1 MEAFALYLIKSVV
14 WLTGFALV
22 YLIFLRNE
30 RYFLLNRMYLVS
42 GIVASI
48 VFPFFTWHYTIVI
61 PMVPS
66 IEVSDLQITGII
78 KEPEPFPTKE
88 ILLILYLAGGLY
100 LLYRVV
106 RQTITVLRVIRQSE
120 IRPYRSAKLI
130 RTAAYPSSFSFFSFV
145 FVNPSSSETEM
156 NEIVNHEME
165 HVRQKHWIDLVL
177 FELLCT
183 LQWFN
188 PLCWLYGRFIRQN
201 HEFLADQHALQ
212 CSAHPAIYRAALINQ
227 LFGAEVISLANSFN
241 YSINKKRF
249 HMMKNT
255 IQSPIRKLKLLVI
268 LPLIAGVFYAFAT
281 PEYRYA
287 QTDLSVTQQ
296 AEKTIT
302 GKVINEKGN
311 PLKGATVIISGTTTG
326 TTTDDNGAF
335 KLKITDDSPLVISY
349 VGLGSQKV
357 TPDTENEMIITMKTE
372 NIGIDQVTVVGY
384 GINPNQASQGST
396 ATGQINSPFQL
407 RNIDGS
413 GAQPL
418 YVIDGVINE
427 NANIRNIDAETIQSI
442 NVIKDATAISKY
454 GEKAKNGVVEIIT
467 KSNSKAST
475 TNAVKVVTGQPSKL
489 SNSDGSLK
497 NPLVVIDGVI
507 AENQDLNSLSPET
520 IQSVSVLKNESATT
534 LFGEKGKNGVVLV
547 ITKKGSSTSQTSQND
562 EQVYMIVE
570 QMPVYPGGE
579 PALRQF
585 LASNIKYPMTAVEKK
600 VQGKVF
606 VTFVVDQTG
615 KVTDVKIVRGVD
627 PSLDQEA
634 IRVVQTMPLWIP
646 GKHDGKIV
654 AVQYTIPINFVLEPA
669 MTATKEA
676 TDNKPNIIV
685 EQMPEYPGGPDALRK
700 FIAFNIKYP
709 RTAVENN
716 AQGKVFVSFTVTK
729 TGAVGD
735 AKIARGVDPSL
746 DQEALRIV
754 ESMPAWIPGKQNGE
768 TVDVAYTIPIEFVL
782 QKPEK
787 TEANQQNVPQMGK
800 LIIVPNPAESKAT
813 VTLEGSDSTNALQVT
828 IVDGFGK
835 IIKNEKKKGPSFTIS
850 VSSLTPGT
858 YRIVAIDGNK
868 QFQGSLIVNH

>member
-48 VFPFFTWHYTIVI
+48 LFPFFTWHYTIVI

-88 ILLILYLAGGLY
+88 ILLILYLAGALY

-296 AEKTIT
+296 AEKTII

-335 KLKITDDSPLVISY
+335 KLKIKDDSPLVISY
-349 VGLGSQKV
+349 VGLGTQKV

-372 NIGIDQVTVVGY
+372 NIGIDQVVVVGY
-384 GINPNQASQGST
+384 GSNQASQGST
-396 ATGQINSPFQL
+396 TSSSIKL
-407 RNIDGS
+407 RNTDGS

-418 YVIDGVINE
+418 FVVDGVITDNVK
-427 NANIRNIDAETIQSI
+427 AQNINPQTVESI
-442 NVIKDATAISKY
+442 SVIKDATAISKY
-454 GEKAKNGVVEIIT
+454 GDKGKNGVVEIILKKET
-467 KSNSKAST
+467 AKGNNQLNEVNVIGYGPAK
-475 TNAVKVVTGQPSKL
+475 TG
-489 SNSDGSLK
+489 
-497 NPLVVIDGVI
+497 I
-507 AENQDLNSLSPET
+507 
-520 IQSVSVLKNESATT
+520 KNE
-534 LFGEKGKNGVVLV
+534 NGVYL
-547 ITKKGSSTSQTSQND
+547 T
-562 EQVYMIVE
+562 VE
-570 QMPVYPGGE
+570 QMPEFPGGE
-579 PALRQF
+579 LGLRKF
-585 LASNIKYPMTAVEKK
+585 LASNIKYPMTAVEKNI
-600 VQGKVF
+600 QGKVF
-606 VTFVVDQTG
+606 ATFVVDKTG
-615 KVTDVKIVRGVD
+615 KVTDVKIVRGIE

-634 IRVVQTMPLWIP
+634 IRVVQAMPQWTP
-646 GKHDGKIV
+646 GIQDGETV
-654 AVQYTIPINFVLEPA
+654 AVQYTIPINFVLEPGT
-669 MTATKEA
+669 TATTEEK
-676 TDNKPNIIV
+676 DNKPYTIV
-685 EQMPEYPGGPDALRK
+685 EQMPEYPGGSDALHRYL
-700 FIAFNIKYP
+700 ASNIKYP
-709 RTAVENN
+709 REAIDHN
-716 AQGKVFVSFTVTK
+716 AEGNIFVSFIVSK
-729 TGAVGD
+729 TGAIGNV
-735 AKIARGVDPSL
+735 KVERGVSPSL
-746 DQEALRIV
+746 DEEAVRV
-754 ESMPAWIPGKQNGE
+754 VQSMPAWIPGKQNGE
-768 TVDVAYTIPIEFVL
+768 AVDVAYTIPIKFAL
-782 QKPEK
+782 QRPEK
-787 TEANQQNVPQMGK
+787 TEAAPQNAPQMGK